1 MKKSFRLLPA
11 SVVSLAVL
19 IGATAVLFVLRPH
32 LATIGQIVSTKA
44 FGLTALLAVYLAFAV
59 GRHAMFRTSRR
70 LPDSR

>member
-1 MKKSFRLLPA
+1 MKKSFRLLLA

-19 IGATAVLFVLRPH
+19 VGATAALFVLRPH

-59 GRHAMFRTSRR
+59 GRHAMFRPFRR